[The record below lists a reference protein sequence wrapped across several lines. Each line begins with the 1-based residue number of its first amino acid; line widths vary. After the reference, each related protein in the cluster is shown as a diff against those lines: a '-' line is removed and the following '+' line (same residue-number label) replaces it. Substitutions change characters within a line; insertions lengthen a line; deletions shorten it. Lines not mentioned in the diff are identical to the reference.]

1 MWVDRTFLPVFVS
14 LALVDVEV
22 LVVVSSQSIIFVVI
36 FFFLLFLCVKPNDTT
51 DGVWQTTCKEGQ
63 CVGQD
68 KVKLSFKRKSGIAE
82 LRKQL
87 LRVTFSMAYYPV
99 NSLLIECSSRNFRSL
114 QRYPDVLCG
123 KCADRLWPRQLP
135 VFS

>member
-1 MWVDRTFLPVFVS
+1 MWVDRTCLPVFVS

-22 LVVVSSQSIIFVVI
+22 LVVVSSQSIFFVVI
-36 FFFLLFLCVKPNDTT
+36 LFLLFLCVKPNDTK
-51 DGVWQTTCKEGQ
+51 DGVWQTTCKEGE
-63 CVGQD
+63 CVGKD

-99 NSLLIECSSRNFRSL
+99 NSLLIECGSRNFRSL

-123 KCADRLWPRQLP
+123 KCADRLWLRQLP
-135 VFS
+135 VLS